1 MTLTKQLAKSPYAED
16 LFPITS
22 MNTIIISQTPEF
34 EMDREVLAIDYNFEK
49 EYFTLEF
56 RQQQFNQP
64 YDPNKRNWKRYCPPE
79 MVYSVIVKFFRLQK
93 WFTEF
98 PD

>member
-1 MTLTKQLAKSPYAED
+1 
-16 LFPITS
+16 

-34 EMDREVLAIDYNFEK
+34 DVQREVLAIDYNFEK

-56 RQQQFNQP
+56 RQQQFHQP
-64 YDPNKRNWKRYCPPE
+64 YDSKKKNWTRYCPPE
-79 MVYSVIVKFFRLQK
+79 KVYLVIVKFFRLQK
-93 WFTEF
+93 WFTEL